1 VRSASLLPPSA
12 LSRPLTVAAA
22 NGGRP
27 EPPPTP
33 PSRSWLATAATAVGS
48 AALLAAALLA
58 PAPALAD
65 AATFPG
71 FRAAPTTSASLTAVR
86 GPAAAEADLA
96 PDELATVRLFQG
108 ATPSVVNIANLQQV
122 SSYSS
127 LDAQS
132 VPVGTGSGF
141 VWDAEGHIVTN
152 FHVVRGA
159 SSIKVAL
166 IDASVYPAT
175 FIAGDADKDVAVLKL
190 EAPPDVIARLTPAS
204 LGASANLLVGQKVF
218 AIGNPCVWGWRR
230 VERGGRR
237 WPPLRTWPT
246 PPRPPRSFG
255 LDHSLSQGV
264 VSGLGRELASPGM
277 RGVPIKGVI
286 QCDAAVNREREQ
298 ESGVGS
304 WRRRAHAQHP
314 PHAHPP
320 PPFPAGNSGGPLL
333 DSKGRVIGINTAIAD
348 PTGRGSSSGVGFAIP
363 IDTVRGLVEQILT
376 YGRVVRPVLGITIA
390 PPQTLRQLGEEG
402 VLILDVPKGTPAFKA
417 GLRGTYRDAGGRVV
431 LGDVIKGVD
440 GHRVRTQRD
449 LFEALDERRPGDK
462 IQVDVSRD
470 GRAVGVGVVLG
481 GRELGRME

>member
-1 VRSASLLPPSA
+1 MLRLERAQASRRGGQRTRPSGRRVRSASLLPPSA

-246 PPRPPRSFG
+246 PPAPPSQLRPRP
-255 LDHSLSQGV
+255 
-264 VSGLGRELASPGM
+264 LALP
-277 RGVPIKGVI
+277 
-286 QCDAAVNREREQ
+286 
-298 ESGVGS
+298 
-304 WRRRAHAQHP
+304 RRRLRPRPRARLARHA
-314 PHAHPP
+314 
-320 PPFPAGNSGGPLL
+320 
-333 DSKGRVIGINTAIAD
+333 
-348 PTGRGSSSGVGFAIP
+348 
-363 IDTVRGLVEQILT
+363 
-376 YGRVVRPVLGITIA
+376 
-390 PPQTLRQLGEEG
+390 
-402 VLILDVPKGTPAFKA
+402 
-417 GLRGTYRDAGGRVV
+417 
-431 LGDVIKGVD
+431 
-440 GHRVRTQRD
+440 
-449 LFEALDERRPGDK
+449 
-462 IQVDVSRD
+462 
-470 GRAVGVGVVLG
+470 GRAHQGRHPVRRG
-481 GRELGRME
+481 GQP